1 MRQQCQWSLR
11 FPGSRFRPTFV
22 IIILVVALC
31 GVLGAA
37 TAMAQTPDSSLF
49 SLMQRW
55 GNVEYQ
61 MQGDAQLRA
70 FEDLAGEVDTL
81 ARSQP
86 DDSHVL
92 TAQGVILA
100 SFAKAKGGLGALDL
114 AKRARTVLER
124 AITID
129 PQGEDGSAYVT
140 LGALY
145 QHAPGWPIA
154 FGDDDKAS
162 QLLERAVAI
171 RPAGIDTNFYYAQ
184 FLEDQGKD
192 EEALSYAQRAV
203 DGQPRAGRPSDEA
216 LRREARDWLAEHR

>member
-1 MRQQCQWSLR
+1 M
-11 FPGSRFRPTFV
+11 
-22 IIILVVALC
+22 ILAVASG
-31 GVLGAA
+31 GVFGAA
-37 TAMAQTPDSSLF
+37 TARAQAPDSSLF

-70 FEDLAGEVDTL
+70 FEDLAGEVDML
-81 ARSQP
+81 ARSEP
-86 DDSHVL
+86 ENSHIL

-114 AKRARTVLER
+114 AKQARTVLEK

-154 FGDDDKAS
+154 FGDDDKAR
-162 QLLERAVAI
+162 QLLERAVSI

-184 FLEDQGKD
+184 FLEDQGAD
-192 EEALSYAQRAV
+192 EEAVTYAQRAV
-203 DGQPRAGRPSDEA
+203 DGQSRADRPSDEA
-216 LRREARDWLAEHR
+216 LRKEARKWLAERQ

>member
-1 MRQQCQWSLR
+1 MRQQCQWSLW
-11 FPGSRFRPTFV
+11 FPSSRRLMLV
-22 IIILVVALC
+22 LMILAVASS
-31 GVLGAA
+31 GVFGAA
-37 TAMAQTPDSSLF
+37 TAMAQAPDSSLF

-70 FEDLAGEVDTL
+70 FEDLAGEVDML
-81 ARSQP
+81 ARSEP
-86 DDSHVL
+86 ENSHIL

-114 AKRARTVLER
+114 AKQARTVLER
-124 AITID
+124 AIVID

-154 FGDDDKAS
+154 FGDDDKAR
-162 QLLERAVAI
+162 QLLERAVSI

-184 FLEDQGKD
+184 FLEDQGVE
-192 EEALSYAQRAV
+192 EEAVTYAQRAV
-203 DGQPRAGRPSDEA
+203 DGQSRADRPSDEA
-216 LRREARDWLAEHR
+216 LRQQARNWLAERH

>member
-1 MRQQCQWSLR
+1 
-11 FPGSRFRPTFV
+11 
-22 IIILVVALC
+22 
-31 GVLGAA
+31 
-37 TAMAQTPDSSLF
+37 MAQTPDSTLF

-70 FEDLAGEVDTL
+70 FEDLASEVDTL
-81 ARSQP
+81 ARNQP

-114 AKRARTVLER
+114 AKQARTVLEK
-124 AITID
+124 AIAID

-154 FGDDDKAS
+154 FGDDDKAR
-162 QLLERAVAI
+162 QLLERAVTM

-184 FLEDQGKD
+184 FLEDQG
-192 EEALSYAQRAV
+192 EETEALTYAQRAV
-203 DGQPRAGRPSDEA
+203 DGQARAGRSSDEA
-216 LRREARDWLAEHR
+216 LRKEAQNWLAERH

>member
-1 MRQQCQWSLR
+1 MRQQLQWSPR
-11 FPGSRFRPTFV
+11 FPGGRFRLRSV
-22 IIILVVALC
+22 IMILAVALC

-37 TAMAQTPDSSLF
+37 TARAQTPDSSLF

-61 MQGDAQLRA
+61 MQGDAQLSA
-70 FEDLAGEVDTL
+70 FEDLVGEVDTL

-100 SFAKAKGGLGALDL
+100 SFAKAKGGLDALDL
-114 AKRARTVLER
+114 AKQARAVLER
-124 AITID
+124 AIAID

-154 FGDDDKAS
+154 FGDDDKAR
-162 QLLERAVAI
+162 QLLERAVTI

-184 FLEDQGKD
+184 FLEDQGKGA
-192 EEALSYAQRAV
+192 EALTYAQRAV